1 MQRNKKQTIKV
12 QKKSVENNN
21 NHNKVFINRE
31 GNMRAREVVIKIM
44 IIVIIVTL
52 KMDRMTDWKRKK
64 LWLEQEA
71 GQVYTRLKNTSTT
84 RKTT

>member
-1 MQRNKKQTIKV
+1 
-12 QKKSVENNN
+12 
-21 NHNKVFINRE
+21 
-31 GNMRAREVVIKIM
+31 MRTREVVIKIIM
-44 IIVIIVTL
+44 IIVIIMTL

-64 LWLEQEA
+64 LWLEQET